1 MKNIYLSLLILFSLS
16 IFAQENEEAGE
27 WAAAEY
33 HFCDFNEGYD
43 MDDLMR
49 VVSKFNRFLDE
60 YSEAGDYDAVLIQE
74 RYDVDNDWDYVW
86 VGHWP
91 SMEDMANGTENWFQ
105 NGGKIAAEIQKVSD
119 CSAVRGWQYI
129 YRFQPAESAVWP
141 VNYRTCSLKEEYTH
155 ADVRDLYD
163 RAAEKRTNDGFPGGG
178 RLFYQQFG
186 SQDHDWDTY
195 VQVSAPGSFAD
206 EAVIAELSETVD
218 YSAINEEWASMVDC
232 TPYVQY
238 VGSYLTDP
246 LE

>member
-74 RYDVDNDWDYVW
+74 RYDVDN
-86 VGHWP
+86 
-91 SMEDMANGTENWFQ
+91 EF
-105 NGGKIAAEIQKVSD
+105 QKVSD

-186 SQDHDWDTY
+186 SQDNDWDTY